1 VGAEMALSPVTNV
14 VGYHGPAT
22 VAVAP
27 AAATDVPAAG
37 STSQAAKIPAAYG
50 DPQKTD
56 AGTAGNS
63 RVIVDPQTNAIVY
76 QSLDAF
82 TGAIVEQ
89 VPSQALLRQRVYA
102 DAQAVQ
108 ALIKGKNFG
117 EAAVAA
123 AQEVDT
129 TT

>member
-1 VGAEMALSPVTNV
+1 MTNW
-14 VGYHGPAT
+14 T
-22 VAVAP
+22 
-27 AAATDVPAAG
+27 AG
-37 STSQAAKIPAAYG
+37 LWRISSGIGEPAKIPPAH

-56 AGTAGNS
+56 AATAGTS
-63 RVIVDPQTNAIVY
+63 RVIIDPQTNAVVY
-76 QSLDAF
+76 QSLDAS

-89 VPSQALLRQRVYA
+89 VPSQSLLRQRVHA

-108 ALIKGKNFG
+108 ALIKCKSFS
-117 EAAVAA
+117 EAVVAA

>member
-1 VGAEMALSPVTNV
+1 VGAEVAPSPVTSV
-14 VGYHGPAT
+14 VGYREPAT

-27 AAATDVPAAG
+27 ATGTDVQAAE
-37 STSQAAKIPAAYG
+37 STNQAAKIPAVHG
-50 DPQKTD
+50 DPQKTGS
-56 AGTAGNS
+56 GTVGTS
-63 RVIVDPQTNAIVY
+63 RVIIDPQTNAVVY
-76 QSLDAF
+76 QSLDAS

-102 DAQAVQ
+102 DAQATQ
-108 ALIKGKNFG
+108 ALIKGKNFDQ
-117 EAAVAA
+117 AAVAA